1 MLKEAC
7 DILAESASTRQQ
19 QQQSQQQGQTQ
30 SGQLV
35 VNSESISNNAI
46 GLSDVA
52 IAVPAHNFSSASI
65 DNESHQSGGSGPSAK
80 RRLLERIWNRQELE
94 TDWRDTI
101 TNYLNCRPKA
111 GEIDDVLLFW
121 RNHADEFEVLQPAAR
136 YYLSLSAS
144 SVPVEAMF
152 SITGLILNSK
162 RAALSPAKLN
172 CISFIHDNYQTQKAS

>member
-1 MLKEAC
+1 MKGTKFYCYICVNFEK
-7 DILAESASTRQQ
+7 R
-19 QQQSQQQGQTQ
+19 SQ
-30 SGQLV
+30 
-35 VNSESISNNAI
+35 SESISNNCYWA
-46 GLSDVA
+46 LRYVA

-65 DNESHQSGGSGPSAK
+65 ENESHQLGPSAK
-80 RRLLERIWNRQELE
+80 RRLLEMIWNRQKLE

-101 TNYLNCRPKA
+101 TNYLNCRPKD

-152 SITGLILNSK
+152 SIAGLILISK